1 MSHSGPPHS
10 GTYTILHGTVRGSG
24 APCAAHTGP
33 ARDRARDRGAG
44 ASGAAARTPPLRAQR
59 HRPAQEGAGPRARHA
74 PAQGS
79 AHARAARAD
88 GETGR
93 TRTRTRTLYAHAHKR
108 PTVGRSAV
116 PSSPQGRSKAQ
127 PSTSA
132 RCAAAPH
139 AAGSA
144 QRAEAEAAS
153 SGLPAPQAEPYAH
166 AGPLSAVPVRSP
178 PSLPAN
184 TAWPGPR
191 NRAHTRV
198 APPTPPSPAPSPA
211 PSPTLPPLC
220 PALISPPN
228 LTFPLLH
235 PARHA
240 LSASSTLPHHPR
252 TPSLASRQSP
262 CHPIRGAAGPRPSQ
276 VALADAGA
284 AAWSRGGGEEGG
296 GGGALLDSDGEV
308 SAPTKWSPAISAM
321 TWQHGCPRPGLDA
334 DSESP
339 PGRLTRPPVPGP
351 CPPPTLADSACLLC
365 IPGGV
370 SVQLRHGKRLR
381 LT

>member
-1 MSHSGPPHS
+1 MSPLCHRLTLGAVWLSHSGPPHS

-198 APPTPPSPAPSPA
+198 APSTPPSPAPSPA
-211 PSPTLPPLC
+211 LSRTLPPLC

-235 PARHA
+235 PLAMPPFRFLDPSPPPAHPVPR
-240 LSASSTLPHHPR
+240 LPPVPVPSDPGGSRPASESSRPR
-252 TPSLASRQSP
+252 RRR
-262 CHPIRGAAGPRPSQ
+262 RGSMEPGR
-276 VALADAGA
+276 
-284 AAWSRGGGEEGG
+284 RGGGGRRRGSARLGWGG
-296 GGGALLDSDGEV
+296 LRSYQMVPSNFCHDMATRLPAAGAR
-308 SAPTKWSPAISAM
+308 
-321 TWQHGCPRPGLDA
+321 C
-334 DSESP
+334 
-339 PGRLTRPPVPGP
+339 RL
-351 CPPPTLADSACLLC
+351 
-365 IPGGV
+365 
-370 SVQLRHGKRLR
+370 
-381 LT
+381 